1 MRRLVPLLLL
11 LTACAAPVSVRFG
24 PHQIGAPVSMLNNP
38 SLWDGDPVAGRAA
51 FIAGRCV
58 DCHRVA
64 EDPTLPRG
72 ARAIAGPLLENIARA
87 TPREVADRIRNRS
100 TGRGETLF
108 DKEMSDYAQTITARQ
123 LVDIVAYLR
132 QPRQPSRG

>member
-24 PHQIGAPVSMLNNP
+24 AHQLGAPASMLNNP

-51 FIAGRCV
+51 FIAVRCI

-64 EDPTLPRG
+64 EDPNLPRG

-87 TPREVADRIRNRS
+87 TPREVADRIRNRG

-132 QPRQPSRG
+132 QPRIPSRG

>member
-1 MRRLVPLLLL
+1 
-11 LTACAAPVSVRFG
+11 
-24 PHQIGAPVSMLNNP
+24 MLNNP

-51 FIAGRCV
+51 FIAVRCV

-64 EDPTLPRG
+64 EDPALPRG
-72 ARAIAGPLLENIARA
+72 ARAIAGPVLENIARA

-108 DKEMSDYAQTITARQ
+108 DKEMSDYAETVTARQ

-132 QPRQPSRG
+132 QPRILSRG